1 MYNIMTKLINKRFYK
16 TREEAQQK
24 CDVFYAVGRITDEQY
39 TDLCALIESVYGET
53 EAKQETTA
61 QTNTRGN
68 GAAGKAEWGCAGGE
82 HRLQSHFVLHKQD
95 RRIDAGKEEQYG
107 FCIFGHC
114 KCGGDH
120 RRVLPHRHGC

>member
-53 EAKQETTA
+53 KAK
-61 QTNTRGN
+61 
-68 GAAGKAEWGCAGGE
+68 
-82 HRLQSHFVLHKQD
+82 
-95 RRIDAGKEEQYG
+95 
-107 FCIFGHC
+107 
-114 KCGGDH
+114 
-120 RRVLPHRHGC
+120 

>member
-53 EAKQETTA
+53 EAK
-61 QTNTRGN
+61 
-68 GAAGKAEWGCAGGE
+68 
-82 HRLQSHFVLHKQD
+82 
-95 RRIDAGKEEQYG
+95 
-107 FCIFGHC
+107 
-114 KCGGDH
+114 
-120 RRVLPHRHGC
+120 